1 MPALMG
7 QLNAIARC
15 SNQYRNEKLEPLGLK
30 SVHASY
36 ILHICA
42 DPGISQEQ
50 LARRIYINKS
60 NVARQLATLEENGF
74 VQRTPCPSDRRILR
88 LYPTEKA
95 LQVLPEIKRIL
106 TEWETLVT
114 AGCDPEMLTNVI
126 QFLRQL
132 KENAAAQ
139 LQQE

>member
-30 SVHASY
+30 SIHASY

-50 LARRIYINKS
+50 LSRRIYINKS

-95 LQVLPEIKRIL
+95 LQVLPEIRRIL
-106 TEWETLVT
+106 TEWEALIT
-114 AGCDPEMLTNVI
+114 ADCDPEMLSQVI
-126 QFLRQL
+126 PFLRKL